1 VRLLFCRAVNKPKI
15 TIVGPGRLGFALAQA
30 LADAG
35 YKLDEIVF
43 RRSVSGKKA
52 GHGSEQNARKLARRY
67 RSRAVQLGDAKF
79 AAEVVWLCIGDG
91 SIASVAHSIS
101 GQASWEGKV
110 VFHSSGA
117 LTSRELSSLRR
128 AGASVASVH
137 PMMSFV
143 HHGAEATFEVPFAL
157 EGDAKALR
165 VAKRMVRDLGGESL
179 RISAANKP
187 LYHAFGAFLSPLI
200 IANLALAERI
210 GVKAGVPKHLVRQAT
225 APILATTV
233 FNYITLGAAAAFSG
247 PIIRGDVETVRKHL
261 AALKKVPDT
270 EAVYR
275 ALARSA
281 LKTLPVGNKKELA
294 RLLAGTRKSSA

>member
-1 VRLLFCRAVNKPKI
+1 VRKPKI
-15 TIVGPGRLGFALAQA
+15 TIVGPGRLGLALAQA

-35 YKLDEIVF
+35 YKLDEVVF
-43 RRSVSGKKA
+43 RRRMSGKTT
-52 GHGSEQNARKLARRY
+52 GHGSEQNARKIARRY
-67 RSRAVQLGDAKF
+67 GARAVELSKAQF
-79 AAEVVWLCIGDG
+79 AAEAVWLCVGDG
-91 SIASVAHSIS
+91 SIASVARSIS
-101 GQASWEGKV
+101 GQVSWKGKV

-117 LTSRELSSLRR
+117 LSSRELSSLRV

-137 PMMSFV
+137 PLMSFV

-165 VAKRMVRDLGGESL
+165 VANSIVRDLGGESL

-210 GVKAGVPKHLVRQAT
+210 GIRAGVPKDFVRQAI

-233 FNYITLGAAAAFSG
+233 FNYITLGTAGAFSG
-247 PIIRGDVETVRKHL
+247 PLVRGDVETVRKNL
-261 AALKKVPDT
+261 AALKKVPDA
-270 EAVYR
+270 EPVYR

-281 LKTLPVGNKKELA
+281 LRTLRVGKKKELA
-294 RLLAGTRKSSA
+294 RLLAGTKKSNA

>member
-1 VRLLFCRAVNKPKI
+1 VRLLFCRAVRKPKI
-15 TIVGPGRLGFALAQA
+15 TIVGPGRLGLALAQA

-35 YKLDEIVF
+35 YKLDEVVF
-43 RRSVSGKKA
+43 RRRMSGKTT

-67 RSRAVQLGDAKF
+67 RSQAVELGDARF
-79 AAEVVWLCIGDG
+79 AADVVWLCVGDG
-91 SIASVAHSIS
+91 SIASVARSIS
-101 GQASWEGKV
+101 GQGTWKGKV

-117 LTSRELSSLRR
+117 LSSRELSSLRK
-128 AGASVASVH
+128 AGAFAASVH

-165 VAKRMVRDLGGESL
+165 VAKRIVRDLGGESL

-200 IANLALAERI
+200 VANLALAERI
-210 GVKAGVPKHLVRQAT
+210 GIKAGVPKHFVRNAI
-225 APILATTV
+225 APILATTI
-233 FNYITLGAAAAFSG
+233 FNYITLGATGAFSG
-247 PIIRGDVETVRKHL
+247 PLVRGDVETVRKNL
-261 AALKKVPDT
+261 AALRKVPDA

-281 LKTLPVGNKKELA
+281 LITLPVGNKRELA
-294 RLLAGTRKSSA
+294 RVLGGERKSSA

>member
-1 VRLLFCRAVNKPKI
+1 M
-15 TIVGPGRLGFALAQA
+15 
-30 LADAG
+30 
-35 YKLDEIVF
+35 
-43 RRSVSGKKA
+43 
-52 GHGSEQNARKLARRY
+52 
-67 RSRAVQLGDAKF
+67 
-79 AAEVVWLCIGDG
+79 VWLCVGDA
-91 SIASVAHSIS
+91 SIASVARSIS
-101 GQASWEGKV
+101 GQASWKGKV

-117 LTSRELSSLRR
+117 LTSRELSSLRE

-165 VAKRMVRDLGGESL
+165 VANSIVRGLGGESL

-210 GVKAGVPKHLVRQAT
+210 GIKAGVPKDFVRQAI

-233 FNYITLGAAAAFSG
+233 FNYITLGTAGAFSG
-247 PIIRGDVETVRKHL
+247 PLVRGDVETVRQ
-261 AALKKVPDT
+261 
-270 EAVYR
+270 E
-275 ALARSA
+275 S
-281 LKTLPVGNKKELA
+281 GSSKE
-294 RLLAGTRKSSA
+294 SS